1 MNRATKNRYSYSSPF
16 DGLQKVG
23 DHVLIH
29 GVHLL
34 FLDPGPDR
42 GVRGVVGDVA
52 VQNRLPQG
60 RVEDPVDVLDRFCGE
75 LLEFAVVKAL
85 YGVGVQ
91 RVEADPANLGLDMI
105 PDDSPIGIGGAL
117 LDAEEIL
124 FGPDI
129 QPFPDRHLAGRAVD
143 APVDL

>member
-1 MNRATKNRYSYSSPF
+1 M
-16 DGLQKVG
+16 D
-23 DHVLIH
+23 I
-29 GVHLL
+29 
-34 FLDPGPDR
+34 
-42 GVRGVVGDVA
+42 
-52 VQNRLPQG
+52 
-60 RVEDPVDVLDRFCGE
+60 LDRLCGE
-75 LLEFAVVKAL
+75 LLELAVVKAL
-85 YGVGVQ
+85 HRVGVQ

-105 PDDSPIGIGGAL
+105 PDDGPIGIGGAL